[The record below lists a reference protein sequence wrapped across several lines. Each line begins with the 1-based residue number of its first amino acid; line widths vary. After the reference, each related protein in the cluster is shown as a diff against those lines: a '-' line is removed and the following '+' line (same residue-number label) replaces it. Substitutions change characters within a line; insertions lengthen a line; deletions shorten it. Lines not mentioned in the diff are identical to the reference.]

1 MKRVFFLTP
10 FALAAMTGCAPAPNQ
25 IQGGQWELVSE
36 TQSLTLPNATDEVR
50 EQLQSRIGRPNSER
64 LCLTEDQARH
74 LLELPKQMVS
84 GGNAAGCRFTDE
96 TYANGTLRL
105 AGTCP
110 AGSPMG
116 GPRGNLTNSL
126 EGRFTATTFNSTVRV
141 EGPNM
146 IAPGGGNMNVTISFR
161 GRRLGP
167 CPATA
172 ATPTQL

>member
-10 FALAAMTGCAPAPNQ
+10 FALAAMTGCAPASNQ
-25 IQGGQWELVSE
+25 IQAGQWELVSE
-36 TQSLTLPNATDEVR
+36 TQSITLSNATDEVR
-50 EQLQSRIGRPNSER
+50 EQLQSRVGRPNSDR

-84 GGNAAGCRFTDE
+84 GGNPTACRFTDE
-96 TYANGTLRL
+96 TYANGALRL

-116 GPRGNLTNSL
+116 GPTGNLTNSL
-126 EGRFTATTFNSTVRV
+126 DGRFTATTFNSTVHV
-141 EGPNM
+141 QGPNM
-146 IAPGGGNMNVTISFR
+146 IAPGGGDMNVTISFR

-167 CPATA
+167 CT
-172 ATPTQL
+172 ATPGAPARS